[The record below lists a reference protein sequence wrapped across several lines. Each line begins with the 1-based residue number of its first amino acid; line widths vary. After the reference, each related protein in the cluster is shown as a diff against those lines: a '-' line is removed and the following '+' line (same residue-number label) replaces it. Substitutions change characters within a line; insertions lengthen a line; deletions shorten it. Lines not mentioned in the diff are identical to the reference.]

1 MEVKETDPD
10 FEEEQAL
17 SGAEGQ
23 DQSDAGS
30 EEDPSDAD
38 LEMALVDSNL
48 GSDLVG
54 RKN

>member
-1 MEVKETDPD
+1 MEVKETGAD
-10 FEEEQAL
+10 FEEEQEL

-23 DQSDAGS
+23 DHSGAGS

-38 LEMALVDSNL
+38 LEVALVDSNL

-54 RKN
+54 R